1 MDRENRGQSLRLA
14 YAAAFV
20 LPWVITLFRFGIREY
35 AGDKSH
41 LVFYTLPVVIAATLG
56 GLWPGLLASL
66 IGLALGVYYI
76 LPPEFSFYIPDI
88 SSWIAVVGIASIW
101 VLISILSNGLLVRRR
116 QASVA
121 LAQTEA
127 SQNQLA
133 SVLNRITD
141 GLVTYGSSGQITT
154 ANPAFAAL
162 VGSSPGKI
170 IGQPLA
176 EVLSPALLAGI
187 HDALRE
193 SMATGRF
200 EQHEVT
206 DTTTEKTFTFRLFP
220 DRDREEMALFVEDS
234 TSRKQL
240 EETQKALLMEERVRR
255 SSAEEESRRKDEF
268 VATLSH
274 ELRTPLTSIIG
285 WTEILKTKPEAASL
299 TDGMEAIEK
308 AARQQAQLVEDLL
321 DMSRIVTGQ
330 LKMHM
335 EIIDLHEIA
344 GDVLAAHEATARQQN
359 KTLIGP
365 DPEGQCF
372 VRGDALRLIQIF
384 SNLISNSLKY
394 SENGATIRI
403 SFREVGETVE
413 GAVQDDGIGIPS
425 DQLDHVFDR
434 FRQIPSAGSRRQA
447 GLGLGLSIVDQLV
460 QAHGG
465 SVRAESDGRGCGST
479 VTVTLPRAHPKLA
492 EED

>member
-1 MDRENRGQSLRLA
+1 
-14 YAAAFV
+14 
-20 LPWVITLFRFGIREY
+20 
-35 AGDKSH
+35 
-41 LVFYTLPVVIAATLG
+41 
-56 GLWPGLLASL
+56 
-66 IGLALGVYYI
+66 
-76 LPPEFSFYIPDI
+76 
-88 SSWIAVVGIASIW
+88 
-101 VLISILSNGLLVRRR
+101 
-116 QASVA
+116 
-121 LAQTEA
+121 
-127 SQNQLA
+127 
-133 SVLNRITD
+133 
-141 GLVTYGSSGQITT
+141 
-154 ANPAFAAL
+154 
-162 VGSSPGKI
+162 
-170 IGQPLA
+170 
-176 EVLSPALLAGI
+176 
-187 HDALRE
+187 
-193 SMATGRF
+193 
-200 EQHEVT
+200 
-206 DTTTEKTFTFRLFP
+206 
-220 DRDREEMALFVEDS
+220 
-234 TSRKQL
+234 
-240 EETQKALLMEERVRR
+240 MEERVRR